1 MTPADPTSSA
11 ARPRLLHRIGWQGW
25 DAAGQETTR
34 ARSAWEYGRGLLLG
48 ALLTAALLLVPYLQ
62 DRRLLNPELPAPG
75 PLQVLLLLGAGLVM
89 GLATETLLRGLAY
102 PALARRLGVRPAAVW
117 LALLFALV
125 ATCRSGD
132 LAAAGAGM
140 RVLGLTLAGVVL
152 ARATVV
158 PGTIWF
164 AAGLHGAWR
173 VVVLF
178 HEVYTRPVP
187 GAAAVPGFGGRADL
201 TDAPVFALVLLLL
214 LPAAGRLAR
223 PWFRT
228 RRGRLALAVVL
239 VPVFMQV
246 WHGGLHRRVLPL
258 RWGPVAGGCVYRSGQ
273 LTIPVL
279 ERTLHRHGI
288 VRIIDLTDPATQ
300 SVHRDAEARLARRL
314 RLRYIAAPLEGDGR
328 GEIESYV
335 KALVP
340 LAGAVNIKSPTLV
353 HCQAGTQRAGG
364 VVAMYRLL
372 VERRPA
378 PEVLAEMRAYDWRPV
393 RDRRL
398 VEFLDANMAV
408 LARRLVEEGVIAEVP
423 DPLPRL
429 GAPAA
434 AGPAREEDR

>member
-1 MTPADPTSSA
+1 MTPAEPTAS
-11 ARPRLLHRIGWQGW
+11 ARPRLLHRIGWKGW
-25 DAAGQETTR
+25 DAAGQETAR

-48 ALLTAALLLVPYLQ
+48 ALLTVALLLVPYLQ
-62 DRRLLNPELPAPG
+62 DRRLLDPERPAPG
-75 PLQVLLLLGAGLVM
+75 PLPVALLLGAGLVM
-89 GLATETLLRGLAY
+89 GLAAETLLRGLAY
-102 PALARRLGVRPAAVW
+102 PALARRLGTWRAAV
-117 LALLFALV
+117 LHALLFALM
-125 ATCRSGD
+125 AAFRPGETP
-132 LAAAGAGM
+132 AAGTGM
-140 RVLGLTLAGVVL
+140 RVLVLTLAGVVL
-152 ARATVV
+152 ARTITER
-158 PGTIWF
+158 GTLWF

-173 VVVLF
+173 AVVLF
-178 HEVYTRPVP
+178 HEFHTRPVP

-239 VPVFMQV
+239 VSGFMQV
-246 WHGGLHRRVLPL
+246 WHGGLHKRVLPL
-258 RWGPVAGGCVYRSGQ
+258 RWGPVAAGCVYRSGQ

-364 VVAMYRLL
+364 VVAVYRLL
-372 VERRPA
+372 VERRPV

-408 LARRLVEEGVIAEVP
+408 LARRLVEEGVIPQVP

-434 AGPAREEDR
+434 AGPEEDR